1 MTRLER
7 LKKIVGWV
15 TYPFEED
22 LCDSFV
28 NYSSTLQTWITRI
41 FKDQSP
47 PPPTYSS
54 TFVLGSPKI
63 ALGLGQ
69 TSTFLPCLHKSS
81 LTAVY
86 SVVAVPLTTYSVA
99 EVFKEC
105 TCINQTK
112 CGHASHESFA
122 RTTLVNC
129 NDFLPFGPIGT

>member
-7 LKKIVGWV
+7 FKKIVGWV

-41 FKDQSP
+41 CKDQSPP

-63 ALGLGQ
+63 ALGLER
-69 TSTFLPCLHKSS
+69 TFIYLLALSTQIITDCCLFSRCCLHNY
-81 LTAVY
+81 L
-86 SVVAVPLTTYSVA
+86 
-99 EVFKEC
+99 
-105 TCINQTK
+105 
-112 CGHASHESFA
+112 
-122 RTTLVNC
+122 
-129 NDFLPFGPIGT
+129 FGGRGF